1 MMLKEHQDAY
11 GFEIFDHFRGEE
23 VFEIVE
29 REDGYIDASSGPRY
43 YFLDYEDWPLHH
55 QEAIKFAQGR
65 VLDIGC
71 GAGRV
76 SLYLQEKGHNVLGID
91 ISPKAVEVCRERGL
105 SNIEILSITQISSK
119 LGQFDTIVML
129 GNNFGL
135 FANPSRAKWLLRRFH
150 GMTSD
155 EGCILAESNDIY
167 TTDEP
172 VHLAYQESNRQ
183 RGRMSGQIRLRIRHK
198 RMKTPWFDY
207 LMVSKDEMEAI
218 LLGTG
223 WRITKIFKSEG
234 SNYIALIEKVT

>member
-1 MMLKEHQDAY
+1 
-11 GFEIFDHFRGEE
+11 
-23 VFEIVE
+23 
-29 REDGYIDASSGPRY
+29 
-43 YFLDYEDWPLHH
+43 
-55 QEAIKFAQGR
+55 
-65 VLDIGC
+65 
-71 GAGRV
+71 
-76 SLYLQEKGHNVLGID
+76 
-91 ISPKAVEVCRERGL
+91 
-105 SNIEILSITQISSK
+105 
-119 LGQFDTIVML
+119 L

-135 FANPSRAKWLLRRFH
+135 FANPRRAKWLLRRFH

-207 LMVSKDEMEAI
+207 LMVSQAEMEAI

-223 WRITKIFKSEG
+223 WRITKTFKSEG
-234 SNYIALIEKVT
+234 SAYIALIEKVAQESE